1 MPMNEALKKYDG
13 SDGGL
18 NLQDYM
24 WKAVQPDKDKYT
36 AEAALH
42 EFIQGYF
49 IYARKG
55 QKTVFPL
62 QSCLYI
68 NIPGMKQVVH
78 NIIIAEEDAQL
89 DIITGCTTHKS
100 VKKALHLGISEF
112 YAGKNAKISFTM
124 IHNWKDETDV
134 RPRSGMILE
143 DGAKF
148 SNFYIVMSAVKSLQ
162 MAPFVQCRGK
172 NSSYYGQ
179 TLVYGKQES
188 QFDLGTKVLLTGEG
202 SNAQVIS
209 RVIAVDNAHVI
220 SRGQITGDGLDVHGH
235 ISCSALLLSPHA
247 RVDSIP
253 EIDALNPEVA
263 LTHEASVGKISPDHI
278 EYMMSRGLTEDE
290 ARNLIIRG
298 FLDADV
304 SYLPEKLAKETK
316 RLIQMAADS
325 EMS

>member
-1 MPMNEALKKYDG
+1 MSDENDVRTRALKVAEEQKDQGINFDEFNEDDPDHLLFDSSDDITPEVKEAMEGVGVEVTDRSSGLYIQGNNAPTLCVSHLQEGVELMPIMEALKKYDG

-18 NLQDYM
+18 NLQDYL

-42 EFIQGYF
+42 EYTQGYF

-55 QKTVFPL
+55 CKTVFPL

-124 IHNWKDETDV
+124 IHNWKDQTDV

-143 DGAKF
+143 DGA
-148 SNFYIVMSAVKSLQ
+148 
-162 MAPFVQCRGK
+162 
-172 NSSYYGQ
+172 
-179 TLVYGKQES
+179 
-188 QFDLGTKVLLTGEG
+188 
-202 SNAQVIS
+202 
-209 RVIAVDNAHVI
+209 
-220 SRGQITGDGLDVHGH
+220 
-235 ISCSALLLSPHA
+235 
-247 RVDSIP
+247 
-253 EIDALNPEVA
+253 
-263 LTHEASVGKISPDHI
+263 
-278 EYMMSRGLTEDE
+278 
-290 ARNLIIRG
+290 
-298 FLDADV
+298 
-304 SYLPEKLAKETK
+304 
-316 RLIQMAADS
+316 
-325 EMS
+325 